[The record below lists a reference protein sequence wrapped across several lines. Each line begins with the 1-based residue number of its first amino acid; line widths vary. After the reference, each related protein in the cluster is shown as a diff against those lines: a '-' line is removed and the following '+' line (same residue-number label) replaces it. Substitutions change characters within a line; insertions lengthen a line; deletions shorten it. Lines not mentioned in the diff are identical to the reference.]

1 METRYRLIRRGT
13 RGGTFYCVDTKTGKR
28 TSLRTDNEDEAR
40 QIINAKNQALRQPVL
55 NMQIAKA
62 YLAGTD
68 NGIATRTWQ
77 QALDALTASKKGDN
91 QERWKRGGKEK
102 PFDLIRDQVIIETSG
117 ETLLKVL
124 RKGTVSTNIYLR
136 RLHNFCLDMDWLL
149 KPIIPKRQW
158 PKIEFKERRGIT
170 FEEHQKILACE
181 HNPELY
187 DYYEML
193 WHLGGSQTDVAS
205 LRAED
210 IDWTYQTISYARL
223 KTGTQAMIR
232 FSDAV
237 AQILRSRPT
246 TGYLFPQ
253 IVRWTESDRA
263 SAFARRL
270 RLAGVSGV
278 CLHSYRYAWAERAKV
293 AGYPERF
300 AQEALGHSSKAV
312 HRAYARKAQV
322 LLPSLEEYEKR
333 TKSGNPLAVMQ
344 FEPAANLA

>member
-1 METRYRLIRRGT
+1 MKTRYRLIRRGT
-13 RGGTFYCVDTKTGKR
+13 RGGTFYCVDAKTGKR
-28 TSLRTDNEDEAR
+28 ASLRTGDEDEAS
-40 QIINAKNQALRQPVL
+40 QIIHAKNQALRQPVL

-62 YLAGTD
+62 YIYGTD

-102 PFDLIRDQVIIETSG
+102 PFDLIRDQIIIETQG
-117 ETLLKVL
+117 ETLLKML
-124 RKGTVSTNIYLR
+124 RNGTVSTNIYLR

-158 PKIEFKERRGIT
+158 PKIKFKERRGVT

-181 HNPELY
+181 HNPELH

-205 LRAED
+205 LCAED
-210 IDWTYQTISYARL
+210 IDWTFQTISYSRL
-223 KTGTQAMIR
+223 KTGSQALIR
-232 FSDAV
+232 FGDDV
-237 AQILRSRPT
+237 AKILRSRPA
-246 TGYLFPQ
+246 TGFLFPQ
-253 IVRWTESDRA
+253 IVRWKESDRGK
-263 SAFARRL
+263 AFIRRL

-278 CLHSYRYAWAERAKV
+278 SLHCYRYAWAERARTV
-293 AGYPERF
+293 GYPERY
-300 AQEALGHSSKAV
+300 AQEALGHKSAAV

-322 LLPSLEEYEKR
+322 LLPPLEEYEKR
-333 TKSGNPLAVMQ
+333 AKAGNVLVMQ
-344 FEPAANLA
+344 PEPIASLA